1 MDAQLKRGILNICV
15 LKLLENESMYGYE
28 LVKTIQQYFRD
39 TEESTLYAI
48 LRRLNKEGLT
58 DMYYSDVSNGPIR
71 KYYSITELGRKHLKE
86 YIDSRTLIE
95 HNTRKAGRK
104 PKSKEQLESEL
115 KNLDI
120 LLKEGKNERS
130 ICKTMKISRAT
141 YYRLKRNLKAAKK

>member
-58 DMYYSDVSNGPIR
+58 DMYYSDVSNGPVR
-71 KYYSITELGRKHLKE
+71 KYYSITELGRKAFKGI
-86 YIDSRTLIE
+86 Y
-95 HNTRKAGRK
+95 
-104 PKSKEQLESEL
+104 
-115 KNLDI
+115 
-120 LLKEGKNERS
+120 
-130 ICKTMKISRAT
+130 
-141 YYRLKRNLKAAKK
+141 

>member
-71 KYYSITELGRKHLKE
+71 KYYSITELGRKYLKE
-86 YIDSRTLIE
+86 YIDSWKYIE
-95 HNTRKAGRK
+95 NVF
-104 PKSKEQLESEL
+104 EQLGVL
-115 KNLDI
+115 
-120 LLKEGKNERS
+120 
-130 ICKTMKISRAT
+130 
-141 YYRLKRNLKAAKK
+141 